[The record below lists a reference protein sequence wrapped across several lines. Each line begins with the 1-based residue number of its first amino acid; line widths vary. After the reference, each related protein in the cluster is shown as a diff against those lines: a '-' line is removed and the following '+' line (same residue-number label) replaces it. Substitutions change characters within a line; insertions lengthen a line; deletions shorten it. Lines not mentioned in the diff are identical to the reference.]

1 MGDAPKR
8 VWLIDPAGAEEYGIP
23 IWDPNKSDLG
33 FAHTSYNYVRADIA
47 RADLEAAVLAER
59 EACAG
64 MADKEHQ
71 ALMTAMRKNP
81 ETHVSDWSMIA
92 DAIRA
97 RKP

>member
-1 MGDAPKR
+1 MTLEQVKRDAPER
-8 VWLIDPAGAEEYGIP
+8 IGLISDGLGLWALAEKHEADI
-23 IWDPNKSDLG
+23 
-33 FAHTSYNYVRADIA
+33 ATHYVRADIA
-47 RADLEAAVLAER
+47 RSELEAAVLAER